1 MNDTTKRLE
10 GYYKAIDELP
20 LYNWIKCLAGELKY
34 VRTHLNDS
42 PEKDI
47 EAWENIYDQ
56 FIKEYG
62 LGKVHEKILQTM
74 KKKAMEELE
83 YVITG
88 DRFKLTLI
96 EMEQTRL
103 ENIIKTAGTVI
114 TIEQTL
120 IHLSKW
126 LGQWIKP
133 KEITVREFFDLQK
146 EYERY
151 IKAQNDGK
159 KN

>member
-1 MNDTTKRLE
+1 
-10 GYYKAIDELP
+10 
-20 LYNWIKCLAGELKY
+20 
-34 VRTHLNDS
+34 
-42 PEKDI
+42 
-47 EAWENIYDQ
+47 
-56 FIKEYG
+56 
-62 LGKVHEKILQTM
+62 M
-74 KKKAMEELE
+74 KKKALEELE

-103 ENIIKTAGTVI
+103 ENIIKTAGTGI

-126 LGQWIKP
+126 LGQWVKP
-133 KEITVREFFDLQK
+133 KEITVKEFFDLQR